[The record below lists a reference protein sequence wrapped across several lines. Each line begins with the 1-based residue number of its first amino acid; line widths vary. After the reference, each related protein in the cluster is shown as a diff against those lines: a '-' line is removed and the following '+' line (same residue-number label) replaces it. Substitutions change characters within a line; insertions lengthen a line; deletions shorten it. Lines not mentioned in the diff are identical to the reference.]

1 MLRVYPVREFESR
14 FVTSLRAQPWDLT
27 LEERV
32 REILQ
37 GVRDAGDAAVIA
49 YMEMFDSVAL
59 DSSEIRVSEG
69 EIAQGAQEAQGDLVE
84 ALELAIGNLRDF
96 HRQEV
101 PRNWWRVRE
110 DGTLF
115 GQLVRPMERVGLYV
129 PGGRAA
135 YPSSLL
141 MGAVPAQI
149 AGVKEIV
156 VCTPPGPSGEVNPA
170 VLAAASS
177 LGIDRVYRIGGAH
190 AVAAMAFG
198 TETVPAVD
206 MIAGPG
212 NRYVTAAKR
221 LVYGMVQVDSLAGP
235 SELAVI
241 CDTGA
246 DPVTVAADLLA
257 QAEHD
262 PDARVF
268 LFATDPEV
276 VEAVSGE
283 LHRQLPQISRSA
295 IARQALAGGS
305 GAVVATEETLWSL
318 VNALAPEHLSLRIAD
333 PIGALGNVRHA
344 GAVVLGDLS
353 AVSFTDYTAGP
364 NHILP
369 TAGTARFASP
379 LGVESFTKRSNILQV
394 SQQGFDSL
402 APATRILAR
411 AEGLDGHARA
421 VEARGGRL
429 CPTERE

>member
-1 MLRVYPVREFESR
+1 MLTVYPVTEFERR
-14 FVTSLRAQPWDLT
+14 FIASLRAQPWDLT

-59 DSSEIRVSEG
+59 EPSQIRVSAG
-69 EIAQGAQEAQGDLVE
+69 EIARGAQKAQGDLAD
-84 ALELAIGNLRDF
+84 ALDLAIANLTDF

-101 PRNWWRVRE
+101 PRSWWRVRE
-110 DGTLF
+110 DGTFF

-141 MGAVPAQI
+141 MGAVPAQV

-241 CDTGA
+241 CDRQT

-268 LFATDPEV
+268 LFATDAEV
-276 VEAVSGE
+276 VESVACE
-283 LHRQLPQISRSA
+283 LERQLPQMSRA
-295 IARQALAGGS
+295 DIARQALMGES
-305 GAVVATEETLWSL
+305 GAVVAPEETLWSL
-318 VNALAPEHLSLRIAD
+318 VNALAPEHLSLRMAD

-394 SQQGFDSL
+394 SRQGFDAL
-402 APATRILAR
+402 APATCLLAR
-411 AEGLDGHARA
+411 TEGLDGHARA

-429 CPTERE
+429 CPGEPE